1 MVVPTGRRTLMR
13 WQAAALSDRG
23 RRRARNEDAFLLRTD
38 ARVFAVADGMGG
50 HAAGDVASQLAIR
63 CLSDAFPRPPSPHIR
78 TATLSRR
85 LLAAFDAANDALL
98 RHAAEHPECTGMGTT
113 LTVVAALRAAPQCVL
128 AHVGD
133 TRAYRLRAGELMQL
147 TSDHTWV
154 QQQVDAGM
162 LSPFQARH
170 HPWAPLLNRVL
181 GTPAL
186 GPADTCV
193 VDAAPGDLLLL
204 CTDGLT
210 GLLDDADLVAMLARP
225 LPLDEHVRDLVAAA
239 NLRGGHDNITVV
251 LLRAE

>member
-1 MVVPTGRRTLMR
+1 MVVPTGRAALMR

-23 RRRARNEDAFLLRTD
+23 RQRARNEDAFLLRPD
-38 ARVFAVADGMGG
+38 AQVFAVADGMGG

-63 CLSDAFPRPPSPHIR
+63 CLSDAFPSSPSPRIGP
-78 TATLSRR
+78 TTLSRR
-85 LLAAFDAANDALL
+85 LLAAFELANAALL
-98 RHAAEHPECTGMGTT
+98 RHAAQHPECSGMGTT
-113 LTVVAALRAAPQCVL
+113 LTAVAALRAAPQCVV

-133 TRAYRLRAGELMQL
+133 TRAYRMRGGQLVQL
-147 TSDHTWV
+147 TADHTWV

-162 LSPFQARH
+162 LTPVEARH

-186 GPADTCV
+186 GPADTYV
-193 VDAAPGDLLLL
+193 VDVAVGDTFLL

-210 GLLDDADLVAMLARP
+210 GLVDSADLTAMMARP
-225 LPLDEHVRDLVAAA
+225 LPLEEHVRDLIAAA

-251 LLRAE
+251 LLRAV

>member
-23 RRRARNEDAFLLRTD
+23 RRRPRNEDAFLLRPD

-63 CLSDAFPRPPSPHIR
+63 CLSDAFPRPPSPQIQP
-78 TATLSRR
+78 TTLSRR
-85 LLAAFDAANDALL
+85 LLAAFEAANATLL
-98 RHAAEHPECTGMGTT
+98 RYASEHPECSGMGTT
-113 LTVVAALRAAPQCVL
+113 LTAVAALRAAPQCVV

-133 TRAYRLRAGELMQL
+133 TRAYRLRNGTLAQL
-147 TSDHTWV
+147 TADHTWV

-162 LSPFQARH
+162 LSPLQARH

-186 GPADTCV
+186 GPADTYV
-193 VDAAPGDLLLL
+193 VDATAGDTFLL

-210 GLLDDADLVAMLARP
+210 GLVDDNDLAALLARP
-225 LPLDEHVRDLVAAA
+225 LSLEEHVRDLVAAA